1 MRRPSAVVALL
12 VAVAGT
18 TACTP
23 DAPEATRPAPC
34 PSDKACHAVIG
45 TDPAIVVYRGEFYSN
60 LMPLTARL
68 EWLEEERCLVVTRQ
82 ETDRQDR
89 TLIPLWPEG
98 TKPARAA
105 DGRRGVEIPQVGG
118 VFEGTLIEA
127 GGSNF
132 PPVLKPPIPRISTFT
147 EPPGACTAHDG
158 YFVVD
163 PYEVEPQEG

>member
-1 MRRPSAVVALL
+1 MASSRLASAPSRIVLLAARERGYRSLMRLNSRAFLE
-12 VAVAGT
+12 
-18 TACTP
+18 TP
-23 DAPEATRPAPC
+23 VHQSPHI
-34 PSDKACHAVIG
+34 K
-45 TDPAIVVYRGEFYSN
+45 
-60 LMPLTARL
+60 L
-68 EWLEEERCLVVTRQ
+68 EWLEDERCLVVTRQ

-163 PYEVEPQEG
+163 PYEVEPLVG